1 MMLKEILDKTTQFF
15 KDKKIPSARLDAEI
29 LLSHGLKLKNRMD
42 LYLKFDQPVG
52 EAELSVC
59 RELVRRR
66 SLHEPV
72 AYIVGSK
79 GFYNHT
85 FKVTPAVL
93 IPRPE
98 TELLVE
104 QAFEWLEKNNI
115 TKPNVLDLGCGSGCI
130 GLSILAKYPEGQLT
144 MVDISAD
151 ALAVAKENAEQM
163 KLSNIRWKQADVGSV
178 DFSDQLKNEFFDLI
192 LANPPYIDI
201 QDSRVEATV
210 KNFEP
215 QTALFAPDQGLQFLK
230 NWSQKMLSHL
240 KQTSMMGFEMGCDQG
255 TEMKN
260 WFQSFN
266 TFADVKVVKDLSSL
280 DRHIIGV
287 KNG

>member
-130 GLSILAKYPEGQLT
+130 GLSILAKYPDAQLT

-163 KLSNIRWKQADVGSV
+163 KLSNIRWLKADVGSV

-201 QDSRVEATV
+201 QDSRVEASV

>member
-52 EAELSVC
+52 EVELSVC

-72 AYIVGSK
+72 AYIVGTK
-79 GFYNHT
+79 GFYNHV

-104 QAFEWLEKNNI
+104 QAFEWLEKNKI

-130 GLSILAKYPEGQLT
+130 GLSVLAKYPQGNLT
-144 MVDISAD
+144 MVDISAE
-151 ALAVAKENAEQM
+151 ALAVAKENAEQFN
-163 KLSNIRWKQADVGSV
+163 LTNIRWIQADAGSV
-178 DFSDQLKNEFFDLI
+178 AYVEKLNGELFDLI

-201 QDSRVEATV
+201 QDIRVEETV

-215 QTALFAPDQGLQFLK
+215 KTALFAPDQGLQFLK
-230 NWSQKMLSHL
+230 KWSEKMLPHL

-255 TEMKN
+255 PEMKKY
-260 WFQSFN
+260 FQSFN
-266 TFADVKVVKDLSSL
+266 VFADVRVVKDLSSL

-287 KNG
+287 KHG

>member
-52 EAELSVC
+52 ETELAVC

-72 AYIVGSK
+72 AYIVGLK
-79 GFYNHT
+79 GFYNHM

-130 GLSILAKYPEGQLT
+130 GLSILAKYPEARLT
-144 MVDISAD
+144 MVDISAE

-163 KLSNIRWKQADVGSV
+163 KLSNIFWLQADAGST
-178 DFSDQLKNEFFDLI
+178 DCSEQLKNEFFDLI
-192 LANPPYIDI
+192 LANPPYIDVH
-201 QDSRVEATV
+201 DSRVETTV

-230 NWSQKMLSHL
+230 TWSQKMLSHL

-255 TEMKN
+255 PEMKN

-266 TFADVKVVKDLSSL
+266 TFTDVRVVKDLSSL

-287 KNG
+287 KHG

>member
-115 TKPNVLDLGCGSGCI
+115 TKPNILDLGCGSGCI

-163 KLSNIRWKQADVGSV
+163 KLSNIRWLQADVGSV
-178 DFSDQLKNEFFDLI
+178 DFSDQLKNELFDLI